1 MRQFLS
7 FFVVAVVVLTLSAC
21 ATPYVKDISDVK
33 MTAVVEEAKAEVVAT
48 PAAKVVEVPDVTVI
62 NTKVLFDF
70 DSYDLDT
77 DAKIT
82 LDKIATQME
91 LHPDT
96 LLVLKG
102 HTDKYGSD
110 EYNQILSENRADS
123 VEDYLV
129 QAGVSADRIVSVVGF
144 GKTQLIPDVTHREN
158 RRVIILSVDG

>member
-1 MRQFLS
+1 MKQFLL
-7 FFVVAVVVLTLSAC
+7 AVFLIFTVSAC
-21 ATPYVKDISDVK
+21 ATSEYVKDISSV
-33 MTAVVEEAKAEVVAT
+33 APAVVVEEAKAVEVAR
-48 PAAKVVEVPDVTVI
+48 VVVVPDVTVI

-70 DSYDLDT
+70 DSYDLDAE
-77 DAKIT
+77 AKIT

-91 LHPDT
+91 IHPDT

-110 EYNQILSENRADS
+110 EYNQILSEDRADS
-123 VEDYLV
+123 VEDYLA

-158 RRVIILSVDG
+158 RRVIIMSVDSK

>member
-1 MRQFLS
+1 MKQFLS
-7 FFVVAVVVLTLSAC
+7 FFVVAVVVLTLGAC

-33 MTAVVEEAKAEVVAT
+33 TAAVIEEAKAETVARVVA
-48 PAAKVVEVPDVTVI
+48 VSDVAVI

-70 DSYDLDT
+70 DSYDLDAE
-77 DAKIT
+77 AKIT

-110 EYNQILSENRADS
+110 EYNVILSMNRADA
-123 VEDYLV
+123 VNDYLEA
-129 QAGVSADRIVSVVGF
+129 AGVPFRNIVSIEAY
-144 GKTQLIPDVTHREN
+144 GKTQLIPNVTHREN

>member
-33 MTAVVEEAKAEVVAT
+33 MATVVEEAKAEEVAT
-48 PAAKVVEVPDVTVI
+48 PAARVVSVSDVAVI

-70 DSYDLDT
+70 DSYDLDAE
-77 DAKIT
+77 AKTT

-129 QAGVSADRIVSVVGF
+129 QVGVSADRIVSVVGF

-158 RRVIILSVDG
+158 RRVIILSVE